1 MSGRMG
7 WFQYGAVEGGYA
19 SFRLAFL
26 LLTTEADNSEM
37 VERTD
42 GSSSVPELLLEK
54 SSQESYLTHI
64 RLSFQ
69 DLFVKVAEHDAI
81 LTKTERKC
89 HLYKA

>member
-1 MSGRMG
+1 MGQLRVGMRPSG
-7 WFQYGAVEGGYA
+7 
-19 SFRLAFL
+19 LAFL
-26 LLTTEADNSEM
+26 LLTTEADDSEM

-54 SSQESYLTHI
+54 SSEESYLTHI
-64 RLSFQ
+64 RLSLQ